1 MMPIV
6 NIVGGGLAGSECAL
20 YLAERGVDVKLF
32 EMRPTRMTPV
42 HQTGL
47 FSELVCSNSL
57 KSQMLENASGMMKL
71 ELSLLESR
79 SLQIAKECRVNAGKA
94 LAVDRN
100 LFSQSISDILQ
111 DKVEVIR
118 KEVKDFEE
126 FDLENDYVVIAT
138 GPMTSSPLL
147 NTLQDLFNQKGLF
160 FFDAVSPIIDSDGID
175 LNTVFSA
182 DRYDQFDEQNNFK
195 PGDYLNCPMNQDEY
209 ELFREALVNAQVL
222 PVEDFEKKHL
232 FDRCQPIEEIA
243 KSGMD
248 AMRYGPLKPVGI
260 VDPKTGKEPYSVV
273 QLRKE
278 NQAGTM
284 YNLVGFQTRMKWP
297 EQKRIIRMIPGLEQV
312 EVFRYG
318 VMHKNAYINSPAL
331 LESDF
336 SWKGNKNLFFA
347 GQITGVEGYVESIAS
362 GYFVGMTIYR
372 RLMGWSQLT
381 FPEETML
388 GGLFN
393 YCTTAEDMKPMY
405 ANFGLLPELINKVPK
420 KNRRTEKSK
429 RGIRIMEDYIQQHEI
444 NRELPISRW
453 GVER

>member
-118 KEVKDFEE
+118 EEVKDFEE
-126 FDLENDYVVIAT
+126 FDLENDFVVIAT

-297 EQKRIIRMIPGLEQV
+297 EQKRIIRMIPGLEQ
-312 EVFRYG
+312 G
-318 VMHKNAYINSPAL
+318 
-331 LESDF
+331 
-336 SWKGNKNLFFA
+336 
-347 GQITGVEGYVESIAS
+347 
-362 GYFVGMTIYR
+362 
-372 RLMGWSQLT
+372 
-381 FPEETML
+381 
-388 GGLFN
+388 
-393 YCTTAEDMKPMY
+393 
-405 ANFGLLPELINKVPK
+405 
-420 KNRRTEKSK
+420 
-429 RGIRIMEDYIQQHEI
+429 
-444 NRELPISRW
+444 
-453 GVER
+453 